1 VSEKTSIETL
11 FLEHAMQTK
20 YLSKTIRELRHNRIP
35 LGKFYDEGKV
45 DPVDAVPQ
53 QSAYDDLLTPARE
66 QGIFKFGTEND
77 VYAIVGGRNGMC
89 RDLREQ
95 RNRKFEAIPG
105 QTLGVRLIKGSKCN
119 HRGDTVSLIAICSWA
134 DEFRTVYPVA
144 KFDTVENFVQDNL
157 IHLGELKFGAR
168 TMTFPQLADLAGQAF
183 NLHK

>member
-1 VSEKTSIETL
+1 
-11 FLEHAMQTK
+11 MQTK

-45 DPVDAVPQ
+45 DPVDAVPPLER
-53 QSAYDDLLTPARE
+53 AEGFEGFDDDLVTPARE
-66 QGIFKFGTEND
+66 QGKFKFGSARD

-105 QTLGVRLIKGSKCN
+105 QTLGVRLIKGSKWN
-119 HRGDTVSLIAICSWA
+119 HRGDTVSLIAVCSCQ
-134 DEFRTVYPVA
+134 VIGQIPVVMA
-144 KFDTVENFVQDNL
+144 NFDTVANFVQDKL
-157 IHLGELKFGAR
+157 IHVGELRFGAS
-168 TMTFPQLADLAGQAF
+168 TITFPELADLAGQAF